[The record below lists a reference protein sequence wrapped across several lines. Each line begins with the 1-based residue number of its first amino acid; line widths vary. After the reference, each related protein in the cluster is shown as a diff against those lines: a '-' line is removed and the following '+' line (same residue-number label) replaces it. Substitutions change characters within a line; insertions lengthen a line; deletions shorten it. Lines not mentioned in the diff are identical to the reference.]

1 MGSTAIPTHG
11 EPTWRH
17 KCAPE
22 ASLRLQKALYIVGPS
37 LDKIHSYP
45 MDWYDTPIMNPL
57 GSILGFQRSFEYR
70 QFASLPDSVF
80 PPAETDF
87 PFGVAYHQAPFASDP
102 LILAPLVL
110 PVIFQTFGVLRDVV

>member
-17 KCAPE
+17 KCATE
-22 ASLRLQKALYIVGPS
+22 ASLRLQEALYIVGPS

-102 LILAPLVL
+102 LILEPLVL
-110 PVIFQTFGVLRDVV
+110 PVILDR